1 MELHGVSS
9 GDLDVKSPAE
19 KFFRSVTDDIN
30 GPFDN
35 IGK

>member
-1 MELHGVSS
+1 MEVSS
-9 GDLDVKSPAE
+9 GDLEVKSPAD